1 MNAADP
7 ASLAGVKLGNYRL
20 GRILGRGN
28 MGVVYLATDEAL
40 LRPTAVKVLAW
51 SPSEIDPETWFLAE
65 ARSVARLNHPSVI
78 QIYSVARHGPYC
90 YIAMEYVEGVSA
102 DVMIQRGGVLSAE
115 RATEVMLQVIEAL
128 TLAHAADLIHRDIKP
143 GNVFIRPDGM
153 AKLGDFGM
161 AVSSAA
167 RGPRAGTPHYFAPE
181 IWRNE
186 PASVATDLYAF
197 GASYFYL
204 LTGRPPFDVQTIGE
218 LSAAHLGHEV
228 AMPAGMS
235 DACAALIRRCMAKLP
250 GDRPASARE
259 VGWELRGVLRA
270 LATRSEPPRR
280 VMLDETALRGFTR
293 EPFTELGAAPAPYV
307 GAPFDRVRAA
317 LAAALEPGATVV
329 LAGAAGSGR
338 STLARAALAAHRE
351 GVYVELEPGRRTG
364 LLQRIARAFGAVA
377 SPARPATGELE
388 AVLDAIAAAPAA
400 PLIVTDGIRA
410 PAELALLARAARPTR
425 SFTLLI
431 VGARPDAHATEIRVP
446 PLAPG
451 DVARYLTA
459 WLQACQAP
467 GAPPRIVSPDAGLLV
482 GLRADGNLARIHALA
497 RQMLATG
504 GAVLTS
510 WDAWAVPDDR
520 GAITMDRPTVWPTPS
535 VLALINTAR
544 ADSGTPPRPELIDA
558 MSAELSL

>member
-1 MNAADP
+1 VTAADP

-102 DVMIQRGGVLSAE
+102 DVMIQRGGVFSAE

-143 GNVFIRPDGM
+143 GNVLIRPDGM

-161 AVSSAA
+161 AVSAAA

-186 PASVATDLYAF
+186 PASVASDLYAF

-204 LTGRPPFDVQTIGE
+204 LTGRPPFDVPTLGE

-228 AMPAGMS
+228 AIPAGMS
-235 DACAALIRRCMAKLP
+235 DACAVVIRRCMAKLP

-270 LATRSEPPRR
+270 LSTRPPRR
-280 VMLDETALRGFTR
+280 ATLDETGGFTR
-293 EPFTELGAAPAPYV
+293 EPFSDLDPAPYT

-338 STLARAALAAHRE
+338 STLARAALAAHGE
-351 GVYVELEPGRRTG
+351 GIYVEFEPGRRTG

-400 PLIVTDGIRA
+400 PLIVVDGIRA
-410 PAELALLARAARPTR
+410 PAELALLARAARTTR

-431 VGARPDAHATEIRVP
+431 IGARPDAHAIEIRVP

-459 WLQACQAP
+459 WLLACQAP
-467 GAPPRIVSPDAGLLV
+467 GAPPRIVSPDAGLVV
-482 GLRADGNLARIHALA
+482 GVRAEGNLARIHALA

-510 WDAWAVPDDR
+510 WDAWAADDQSAGLRPR
-520 GAITMDRPTVWPTPS
+520 GWPTPS
-535 VLALINTAR
+535 ALALINTAR
-544 ADSGTPPRPELIDA
+544 ADSGTPPRPELEDVPDA
-558 MSAELSL
+558 MSAEPGL